1 VEVNVLSVA
10 FLRGEKVIVNVFS
23 LAWLSV
29 KHLIAKST
37 RIFTLDNVGDQEA
50 DISIL
55 HWLRV
60 IMLV

>member
-1 VEVNVLSVA
+1 MA